1 MGGRIFLFLQMIL
14 YLFARKLLYLLNET
28 FIILLHEYNTYFSSL
43 ENIAWVLYSVV
54 NHLEVVDLKFKFLF
68 GSIWIFMLLVFFP
81 IQILAYDFETYG
93 AYEDDDIYLKAEK
106 EEPIRPYEAA
116 SVLVMD
122 VETGAILYH
131 TDGFSRR
138 YPASVTK
145 VMTAL
150 LVLEAIDNLD
160 EIVTFSRHAISIPSY
175 ASRMGMREGDTLT
188 VREALYGLMLPS
200 GNEVARALAEHVAG
214 SVPAFIQQMNQRAVE
229 LGAHNTRFV
238 NACGLPGNGQFIT
251 AYDLAL
257 IMREAIQH
265 PAFVEIIGTAYF
277 DLLIN
282 VDVGNEDDEEVEPV
296 ILRNT
301 NRMVR
306 PTDEAFNEYIIGGKT
321 GFTNAAQHTL
331 VSYAR
336 RGEHSIII
344 SILFAPRGATFT
356 DTAFLME
363 YVFAALMGLDF
374 ETDDFIALAPV
385 TLPPRPEPPE
395 PPEPPLGIPSWA
407 TVADNALGSEDDED
421 IEFDD
426 EDEFDELEHS
436 IIGNN
441 GNNETVPAF
450 SLADDIQWG
459 VPTDVQPVSYS
470 DEVTNFEAVTVAS
483 GALSMVA
490 VLLGGIYFV
499 QKKTK
504 KVK

>member
-1 MGGRIFLFLQMIL
+1 
-14 YLFARKLLYLLNET
+14 
-28 FIILLHEYNTYFSSL
+28 
-43 ENIAWVLYSVV
+43 VV
-54 NHLEVVDLKFKFLF
+54 NHLEVADLKLKFLF
-68 GSIWIFMLLVFFP
+68 GITVVFMILALFSV
-81 IQILAYDFETYG
+81 QILAYDFEEGDYV
-93 AYEDDDIYLKAEK
+93 YLKAEK

-175 ASRMGMREGDTLT
+175 ASRMGMLREGDTLT

-200 GNEVARALAEHVAG
+200 GNEVARALAEHVSG
-214 SVPAFIQQMNQRAVE
+214 SVPAFIQLMNQRAIE
-229 LGAHNTRFV
+229 LGANNTRFV
-238 NACGLPGNGQFIT
+238 NPCGLPGNGQFIT
-251 AYDLAL
+251 AYDIAL
-257 IMREAIQH
+257 IMKEAIQH
-265 PAFVEIIGTAYF
+265 PEFVEIIGTAYF
-277 DLLIN
+277 DISTN
-282 VDVGNEDDEEVEPV
+282 ENEEDDDIEPV
-296 ILRNT
+296 TLRNT

-306 PTDEAFNEYIIGGKT
+306 PNDEAFNEYIVGGKT

-336 RGEHSIII
+336 RDGHSVII
-344 SILFAPRGATFT
+344 SVLFAPRGATFT

-363 YVFAALMGLDF
+363 YVFAALMGVEF
-374 ETDDFIALAPV
+374 ETDNFIALAPV

-395 PPEPPLGIPSWA
+395 PPLGIPSWA
-407 TVADNALGSEDDED
+407 TIANNASEDDED

-441 GNNETVPAF
+441 GNEAVLAF

-459 VPTDVQPVSYS
+459 VPTAVSSPHPIS
-470 DEVTNFEAVTVAS
+470 DEVTNIEAIAVAS
-483 GALSMVA
+483 VSLSMVA
-490 VLLGGIYFV
+490 IVLGGIYFV
-499 QKKTK
+499 QKKTRK
-504 KVK
+504 I

>member
-1 MGGRIFLFLQMIL
+1 M
-14 YLFARKLLYLLNET
+14 
-28 FIILLHEYNTYFSSL
+28 
-43 ENIAWVLYSVV
+43 VLA
-54 NHLEVVDLKFKFLF
+54 
-68 GSIWIFMLLVFFP
+68 FFP
-81 IQILAYDFETYG
+81 VQVLAYDFEM
-93 AYEDDDIYLKAEK
+93 YEFDEDYYVYLKAEK

-150 LVLEAIDNLD
+150 LVLEAVDNLD
-160 EIVTFSRHAISIPSY
+160 EIVTFSRHAINIPSY
-175 ASRMGMREGDTLT
+175 ASRMGMLTVGDTLT

-200 GNEVARALAEHVAG
+200 GNEVARALAEHVSG
-214 SVPAFIQQMNQRAVE
+214 SVPAFIQLMNQRAVE

-251 AYDLAL
+251 AYDISL

-265 PAFVEIIGTAYF
+265 PEFVEIIGTAYF
-277 DLLIN
+277 DLST
-282 VDVGNEDDEEVEPV
+282 DEEEEEP
-296 ILRNT
+296 ITLRNT

-306 PTDEAFNEYIIGGKT
+306 PTDEAFNECVVGGKT

-336 RGEHSIII
+336 RDEHSIII
-344 SILFAPRGATFT
+344 SVLFAPRGATFT

-363 YVFAALMGLDF
+363 YVFAALMGIEF
-374 ETDDFIALAPV
+374 ETDEFIALAPV

-395 PPEPPLGIPSWA
+395 PPLGIPSWA
-407 TVADNALGSEDDED
+407 TVANNASEDDED

-436 IIGNN
+436 IIGRNSN
-441 GNNETVPAF
+441 SNEEAVHAF
-450 SLADDIQWG
+450 SLANDIQWG
-459 VPTDVQPVSYS
+459 APTPSPPLSSS
-470 DEVTNFEAVTVAS
+470 DEVTNTEAVAVAS
-483 GALSMVA
+483 GALGTVA
-490 VLLGGIYFV
+490 VVLGGIYFI
-499 QKKTK
+499 QKKSK
-504 KVK
+504 KI